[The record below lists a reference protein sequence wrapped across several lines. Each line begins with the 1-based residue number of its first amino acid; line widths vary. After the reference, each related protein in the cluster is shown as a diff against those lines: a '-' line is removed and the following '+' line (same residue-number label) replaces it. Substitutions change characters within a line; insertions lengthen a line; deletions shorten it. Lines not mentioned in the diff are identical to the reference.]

1 MFETAKTFH
10 SCFSCFVL
18 VLYNLNYAGTIT
30 QTLDC
35 LASLEVYCGVP
46 LFWRIKNPFLFI
58 INNNKSSN

>member
-1 MFETAKTFH
+1 
-10 SCFSCFVL
+10 